1 MSLVTL
7 LIEDIQNL
15 RPTVFISVPRLLNR
29 IYDKISTQVA
39 ASSAIKKQLFQTALA
54 SKMANLENGKHLT
67 HMFWDRLVF
76 GKIQAILG
84 GRVRVMITA
93 SAPIS
98 PYILSFLRV
107 CFSCEVL
114 EAYGQTE
121 CCGGF
126 TMTVIGDYSKGHVG
140 PVLAW

>member
-1 MSLVTL
+1 MTL

-15 RPTVFISVPRLLNR
+15 RPTIFISVPRLLNR
-29 IYDKISTQVA
+29 IYDKITNQIA
-39 ASSAIKKQLFQTALA
+39 ASSAIKQQLFQTALA
-54 SKMANLENGKHLT
+54 SKLANLENGKHLT

-76 GKIQAILG
+76 GKIQAVLG
-84 GRVRVMITA
+84 SRVRCIITA

-98 PYILSFLRV
+98 PYILTFLRAV
-107 CFSCEVL
+107 FSCEVL

-126 TMTVIGDYSKGHVG
+126 SMTVMGDYSKGHVG
-140 PVLAW
+140 PVLTW

>member
-1 MSLVTL
+1 M
-7 LIEDIQNL
+7 LIEDIQTL
-15 RPTVFISVPRLLNR
+15 KPTIFISVPRLLNR
-29 IYDKISTQVA
+29 IYDKITNQVA
-39 ASSAIKKQLFQTALA
+39 SSSAVKKHLFETALA
-54 SKMANLENGKHLT
+54 SKLANLKSGKHLT

-76 GKIQAILG
+76 GKIQAVLG
-84 GRVRVMITA
+84 GRVRSIITA

-107 CFSCEVL
+107 VFGCEVL